1 MTACRFPVVAG
12 MQDKMKMMDGKAL
25 GRIPGGFFLIYVTYV
40 GDTCNMIFS
49 LILYMW
55 IIL

>member
-1 MTACRFPVVAG
+1 MEKPPG
-12 MQDKMKMMDGKAL
+12 
-25 GRIPGGFFLIYVTYV
+25 IPPGGFFLIYVTYV